1 MNKIIRT
8 LFFCKGRGRRVQC
21 NTEWSYRHI
30 FIKVY
35 LLYPKIIGINRSTFN
50 GEMMPLGGTKQV
62 HGDIFSCVSLLGI
75 EMFFCFLKISFRIIS
90 TLFTKRHS
98 SVLLSSSSV
107 SPVTSVLNR
116 ANVYIL
122 SENIWQIYT
131 QRHRLDC
138 MCKCKMPSEVYTNH
152 THRTCH
158 ANNQPLSSL

>member
-1 MNKIIRT
+1 M
-8 LFFCKGRGRRVQC
+8 QC

-122 SENIWQIYT
+122 SENI
-131 QRHRLDC
+131 
-138 MCKCKMPSEVYTNH
+138 
-152 THRTCH
+152 
-158 ANNQPLSSL
+158 